1 MLRSTR
7 TLSPSPNYYHLLL
20 LIMIMTLTL
29 TVSSPLQHTYEKVRQ
44 TSSLSHH
51 TDREE
56 KIEKVGVCVFL
67 SSYGSDS
74 LNEMKEG
81 RKEEKKIDRLMD
93 ILFLQLAVSWLEGGD

>member
-20 LIMIMTLTL
+20 LIMIMTL

-74 LNEMKEG
+74 LNEG